1 MKDSIS
7 DLSTLT
13 VKKPSKRKSIKIG
26 NIYIYLPK
34 KIRMVNTKVYFVTK
48 SVSSFHDTSH
58 IKLVLIEARLNL
70 ENVKKTLFMSRI
82 KTESLKCAYTC
93 DSWR

>member
-26 NIYIYLPK
+26 NIYIYLHK
-34 KIRMVNTKVYFVTK
+34 KLEWSIQKCILLQNKFHPSMIRA
-48 SVSSFHDTSH
+48 
-58 IKLVLIEARLNL
+58 I
-70 ENVKKTLFMSRI
+70 
-82 KTESLKCAYTC
+82 
-93 DSWR
+93 